1 MRFFIC
7 YKDMRFRGNWQE
19 KSYYTKAIS
28 RAAEDF
34 HEKRYRKPENIAYA
48 EIWLYSGEEYQV

>member
-1 MRFFIC
+1 
-7 YKDMRFRGNWQE
+7 MRFRGNWQE